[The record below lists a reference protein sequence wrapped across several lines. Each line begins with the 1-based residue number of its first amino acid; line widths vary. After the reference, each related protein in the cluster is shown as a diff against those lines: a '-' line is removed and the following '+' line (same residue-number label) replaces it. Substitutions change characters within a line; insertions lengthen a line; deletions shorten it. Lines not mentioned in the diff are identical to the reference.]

1 MEDRGFGVEVE
12 EKYADVEVDTD
23 EFDLDWFQ
31 RMDSVDFKLND
42 EPVTKSGG
50 SRMNRRARAGY
61 MKPTGS
67 TQADADL
74 QRLAWYMYGFLG
86 NYKFTE
92 GNNGINTHEFWG
104 GENKELPSFRG
115 VALYDMWVIYL
126 YGLLIDGLKL
136 EVSDE
141 AMTVN
146 ADWIYGTEESDLLD
160 EDESFQTPE
169 ELLNDL
175 YIMGYDVKII
185 LGEQNN
191 NNEDPE
197 DIGVQNSFSL
207 EGNNNHNVDGT
218 IGLGSRAPQKQAHA
232 LKRDLKMALS
242 TVLTRSNVRSIMNGR
257 YGAPNA
263 VKPSACQLLQTPL
276 KVEVRL
282 CEYPTLGMDIFFPSC
297 TINNEFDMSGA
308 DDIETTINLGSL
320 GSDTAKMVD
329 NSEVMTD
336 MYVKIIN
343 NQGEIGAEETPNP

>member
-12 EKYADVEVDTD
+12 EEYAEDVPIEN
-23 EFDLDWFQ
+23 FDLDWFQ
-31 RMDSVDFKLND
+31 RMDTVDFKLND
-42 EPVTKSGG
+42 EPVAKSGG

-74 QRLAWYMYGFLG
+74 QRLAWYMYAFLG

-92 GNNGINTHEFWG
+92 GNNGVNTHEFWG

-115 VALYDMWVIYL
+115 VALYDIWVMYL
-126 YGLLIDGLKL
+126 YGLLCDSLKL

-141 AMTVN
+141 AMSVS
-146 ADWIYGTEESDLLD
+146 ADWVYRTEESDILD
-160 EDESFQTPE
+160 DDESFMTPE

-185 LGEQNN
+185 LGDPNN
-191 NNEDPE
+191 QEENTD
-197 DIGVQNSFSL
+197 DVGVQNSFNF

-218 IGLGSRAPQKQAHA
+218 IGLGSRGPQRQAHA
-232 LKRDLKMALS
+232 LKRELS
-242 TVLTRSNVRSIMNGR
+242 MSLATVLTRTNVRHMMAGR
-257 YGAPNA
+257 YGKVGAT
-263 VKPSACQLLQTPL
+263 KPSACQLLETPL

-282 CEYPTLGMDIFFPSC
+282 CEYPDLGMDIFFPSC
-297 TINNEFDMSGA
+297 TIQNEFDMSGA
-308 DDIETTINLGSL
+308 DDIETTMNLGSL
-320 GSDTAKMVD
+320 GSNNATMIDD
-329 NSEVMTD
+329 SEVMTD

-343 NQGEIGAEETPNP
+343 NQSEIGVEQSPSP